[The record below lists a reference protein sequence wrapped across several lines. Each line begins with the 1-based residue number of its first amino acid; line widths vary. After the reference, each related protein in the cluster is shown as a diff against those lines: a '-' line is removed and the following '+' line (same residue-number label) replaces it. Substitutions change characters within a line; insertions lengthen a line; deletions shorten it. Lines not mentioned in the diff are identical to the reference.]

1 MWLAGRGVV
10 LANCVPMARALGQE
24 SCLLLEPRLTLC
36 ITQSVIHRVLSCVSS
51 LGLYFPFCKMESLI
65 PALPQG
71 DSARSDQ
78 IGEAFRN
85 LSSPP
90 VHSCQQPIC
99 LQHGLI
105 SPCPGAATRPY
116 KVF

>member
-36 ITQSVIHRVLSCVSS
+36 ITLSS